1 MEIIYTLTLVT
12 LLILHILVYKTK
24 TKQNIL
30 KWFAIGIM
38 LIFCYNI
45 LICVILSF
53 MGISS
58 NLLNLSIINL
68 VVIAFFIYSIRKTKK
83 IQKYFI
89 NKMDIIAL
97 VLMIIITIIIT
108 ICYYGF
114 PINIRSHITDAAVH
128 YFSANEFYTNSQ
140 LLFKE
145 NSDIMNLFDLQFL
158 MPGSYINTGILFK
171 MLAPIVSNTYF
182 SIAFIIFNLFIWFL
196 SGILMYSLL
205 SKNKHKEKD
214 KILPLIFAIIYMLAY
229 PLDSLFS
236 GFSYLTLGLNIIIT
250 ILIVCQEK
258 TNKNF
263 KNILL
268 FLLNFGIMFS
278 YYYFAPIV
286 YLAIFLQIIHNSL
299 KKKEKLLNINNIV
312 RIVITL
318 IIPGLFGIIYF
329 VIFQMI
335 RYSGLPEEGYMGILG
350 IQGDIYKNL
359 FTNICIF
366 LILSLIIIFKKKT
379 LNIESKM
386 LILNIIFTGIFFIG
400 MKQNIVSEYYYY
412 KTYYLLWIFVICVAF
427 RFVDYF
433 KNKHKVMTYLFVIAY
448 CICIPLS
455 IILKNN
461 LLFFD
466 IYLYNS
472 VSVRDDL
479 LLIKNNELEV
489 LEYYNNNLNKANM
502 LDKTYMCV
510 AWCYGRNMWIYALT
524 GNFYNYIDTSYGEP
538 TINLQNFIKSDFE
551 YFVLLKDDFSG
562 NYDELP
568 KEITENNLNV
578 LFSND
583 VGMIISKN

>member
-1 MEIIYTLTLVT
+1 MKIIYTLTLLT

-30 KWFAIGIM
+30 KWFAISLM
-38 LIFCYNI
+38 LMFCYNI

-53 MGISS
+53 IGISS
-58 NLLNLSIINL
+58 NLLSLSIINL
-68 VVIAFFIYSIRKTKK
+68 IVIASLIYTIRKTKK

-89 NKMDIIAL
+89 NKMDIIVL
-97 VLMIIITIIIT
+97 VLMIIITIAIT

-114 PINIRSHITDAAVH
+114 PINIKNHITDAAVH
-128 YFSANEFYTNSQ
+128 YFSANEFYNTSQ

-171 MLAPIVSNTYF
+171 MLELIVSNTYF

-335 RYSGLPEEGYMGILG
+335 KYSGLPEEGYIGILG

-366 LILSLIIIFKKKT
+366 LILSLIIIFKKKKI
-379 LNIESKM
+379 NIEKKM
-386 LILNIIFTGIFFIG
+386 LILNIIFIGILFIG

-427 RFVDYF
+427 RFVDYIRY
-433 KNKHKVMTYLFVIAY
+433 KHTIITYLCVITY
-448 CICIPLS
+448 CICIPIS

-466 IYLYNS
+466 IYLNN
-472 VSVRDDL
+472 VKNINENII
-479 LLIKNNELEV
+479 LIKNNELEIF
-489 LEYYNNNLNKANM
+489 EYYNNNLNKDNK

-510 AWCYGRNMWIYALT
+510 AWCSGRNMWVYAIT

-578 LFSND
+578 LFSNNA
-583 VGMIISKN
+583 GMIISKN

>member
-1 MEIIYTLTLVT
+1 
-12 LLILHILVYKTK
+12 
-24 TKQNIL
+24 
-30 KWFAIGIM
+30 
-38 LIFCYNI
+38 
-45 LICVILSF
+45 
-53 MGISS
+53 
-58 NLLNLSIINL
+58 
-68 VVIAFFIYSIRKTKK
+68 
-83 IQKYFI
+83 
-89 NKMDIIAL
+89 
-97 VLMIIITIIIT
+97 
-108 ICYYGF
+108 
-114 PINIRSHITDAAVH
+114 
-128 YFSANEFYTNSQ
+128 
-140 LLFKE
+140 
-145 NSDIMNLFDLQFL
+145 
-158 MPGSYINTGILFK
+158 
-171 MLAPIVSNTYF
+171 
-182 SIAFIIFNLFIWFL
+182 
-196 SGILMYSLL
+196 MYSLL

-214 KILPLIFAIIYMLAY
+214 KILPLIFAVIYMLAY

-250 ILIVCQEK
+250 ILIICQEK
-258 TNKNF
+258 LNKNF

-268 FLLNFGIMFS
+268 FLLNLGIMFT

-335 RYSGLPEEGYMGILG
+335 KYSGLPEEGYIGILG

-366 LILSLIIIFKKKT
+366 LILSLIIIFKKKKI
-379 LNIESKM
+379 NIEKKM
-386 LILNIIFTGIFFIG
+386 LILNIIFIGILFIG

-427 RFVDYF
+427 RFVDYIRY
-433 KNKHKVMTYLFVIAY
+433 KHTIITYLCVITY

-466 IYLYNS
+466 IYLNN
-472 VSVRDDL
+472 VKNINENII
-479 LLIKNNELEV
+479 LIKNNELEIF
-489 LEYYNNNLNKANM
+489 EYYNNNLNKANK

-510 AWCYGRNMWIYALT
+510 AWCSGRNMWVYALT

-538 TINLQNFIKSDFE
+538 TINLQNFMKSDFE

-578 LFSND
+578 LFSNNA
-583 VGMIISKN
+583 GMIISKN

>member
-1 MEIIYTLTLVT
+1 MEIIYALTLLT

-24 TKQNIL
+24 SKQNIL
-30 KWFAIGIM
+30 KWFAISII
-38 LIFCYNI
+38 LLFCYNI

-53 MGISS
+53 IGISS
-58 NLLNLSIINL
+58 TLLNLSIINL
-68 VVIAFFIYSIRKTKK
+68 IVISILIYTIRKSKK

-97 VLMIIITIIIT
+97 VLTIIITIVIT

-114 PINIRSHITDAAVH
+114 PINIKNHITDAAVH
-128 YFSANEFYTNSQ
+128 YFSANEFYNNSQ

-171 MLAPIVSNTYF
+171 IIAPIVSSTYF

-205 SKNKHKEKD
+205 SKNKHREKN
-214 KILPLIFAIIYMLAY
+214 KILPLIFAVIYMLAY

-250 ILIVCQEK
+250 ILIICQEK
-258 TNKNF
+258 LNKNF

-268 FLLNFGIMFS
+268 FLLNFGVMFT

-286 YLAIFLQIIHNSL
+286 YLANFLQIIHNLL

-335 RYSGLPEEGYMGILG
+335 KYSGLPEEGYIGILG

-366 LILSLIIIFKKKT
+366 LILSLIIIFKKKKI
-379 LNIESKM
+379 NIEKKM
-386 LILNIIFTGIFFIG
+386 LILNIIFIGILFIG

-427 RFVDYF
+427 RFVDYIRY
-433 KNKHKVMTYLFVIAY
+433 KHTIITYLCVITY
-448 CICIPLS
+448 CICIPIS

-472 VSVRDDL
+472 ESVSKDF
-479 LLIKNNELEV
+479 LLIKNSELEIF
-489 LEYYNNNLNKANM
+489 EYYNNNLNKGNK

-510 AWCYGRNMWIYALT
+510 AWCSGRNMWVYAIT
-524 GNFYNYIDTSYGEP
+524 RNFYNYIDTSYGEP

-578 LFSND
+578 LFSNNA
-583 VGMIISKN
+583 GMIISKN

>member
-53 MGISS
+53 IGISS
-58 NLLNLSIINL
+58 TLLNLSIINL
-68 VVIAFFIYSIRKTKK
+68 IVISILIYTIRKSKK

-97 VLMIIITIIIT
+97 VLTIIITIVIT

-114 PINIRSHITDAAVH
+114 PINIKNHITDAAVH
-128 YFSANEFYTNSQ
+128 YFSANEFYNNSQ

-171 MLAPIVSNTYF
+171 IIAPIVSSTYF

-329 VIFQMI
+329 VVFQMI
-335 RYSGLPEEGYMGILG
+335 EYNGLPEEGYIGILG

-359 FTNICIF
+359 FANICIF
-366 LILSLIIIFKKKT
+366 LILSLIIIFKKKI

-412 KTYYLLWIFVICVAF
+412 KTYYLLWVFVICVAF

-433 KNKHKVMTYLFVIAY
+433 KNRYKVMTYLFVIAY

-578 LFSND
+578 LFSNNA
-583 VGMIISKN
+583 GMIISKN

>member
-1 MEIIYTLTLVT
+1 MEIIYALTLLT

-30 KWFAIGIM
+30 KWFAISIM
-38 LIFCYNI
+38 LMFCYNI

-53 MGISS
+53 IGISS
-58 NLLNLSIINL
+58 NLLNLSTINL
-68 VVIAFFIYSIRKTKK
+68 IVIAILIYTIRKNKK

-97 VLMIIITIIIT
+97 LLMIIITIAIT

-114 PINIRSHITDAAVH
+114 PINIKSHITDAAVH
-128 YFSANEFYTNSQ
+128 YFSANEFYNNSQ

-171 MLAPIVSNTYF
+171 ILAPIVSNTYF

-214 KILPLIFAIIYMLAY
+214 KILPLVFAIIYMLAY

-258 TNKNF
+258 INKNL

-268 FLLNFGIMFS
+268 FLLNFGIMFT

-286 YLAIFLQIIHNSL
+286 YLAIFLQIIHDSI

-312 RIVITL
+312 RIVTTL

-335 RYSGLPEEGYMGILG
+335 KYSGLPEEGYIGILG

-386 LILNIIFTGIFFIG
+386 LILNIIFTGILFIG

-427 RFVDYF
+427 RFVDYI
-433 KNKHKVMTYLFVIAY
+433 KYKHKIITYLCVIAY
-448 CICIPLS
+448 CICIPIS

-472 VSVRDDL
+472 ESSRDDL
-479 LLIKNNELEV
+479 LLIKNNELEIF
-489 LEYYNNNLNKANM
+489 EYYNNNLNKANM

-510 AWCYGRNMWIYALT
+510 AWCSGRNMWIYAIT
-524 GNFYNYIDTSYGEP
+524 GNFYNYIDSSYGEP
-538 TINLQNFIKSDFE
+538 TINLQNFIKSGFE

-562 NYDELP
+562 NYDELQ
-568 KEITENNLNV
+568 KEITKNNLNV

-583 VGMIISKN
+583 AGMIISKN